1 MPEII
6 CNPSDIYSFF
16 EKSNKINFIGSKPVS
31 LDLVKFSKNEIK
43 NLKGKIVCVASA
55 HYGYDFIFNHE
66 IGGLIT
72 KIWGCKLTYVYKMC
86 RIRIASSYWGR

>member
-1 MPEII
+1 MQSIR
-6 CNPSDIYSFF
+6 YLFFF

-43 NLKGKIVCVASA
+43 NLKGKIVCIASA
-55 HYGYDFIFNHE
+55 DPGYDFIFNHE

-72 KIWGCKLTYVYKMC
+72 KFGGANSHMS
-86 RIRIASSYWGR
+86 IRCAELGLPAYWGR